1 MMTFQDAGWATQQT
15 RPPIPLPFRQTPV
28 WDEGQQQVGIII
40 GNSSICNQSSFDS
53 PYTQIQPRHN
63 LAAQLRR
70 LQQDYTIIDNDRDV
84 IGLLAEHARLFTL
97 LTQAVQHLR
106 SAFGENRLFH
116 VRVQHSDEDSLLK
129 VAVQLPVDFPEPET
143 ALHVF
148 DTTWWINNCQ
158 RSSGALV
165 FDYEIQDAV

>member
-1 MMTFQDAGWATQQT
+1 MILEEVGWQQT
-15 RPPIPLPFRQTPV
+15 RPPVPQPFRQTPV
-28 WDEGQQQVGIII
+28 WDEGQQLVDIFIA
-40 GNSSICNQSSFDS
+40 NSNIHNQSCLDS
-53 PYTQIQPRHN
+53 PNTQIHPRHN
-63 LAAQLRR
+63 LASQLRR

-84 IGLLAEHARLFTL
+84 IGLLAEHAKLFTL

-116 VRVQHSDEDSLLK
+116 VRVQHSDEDSLLR
-129 VAVQLPVDFPEPET
+129 VAVQLPVHFPEAET

-158 RSSGALV
+158 QSGGALV
-165 FDYEIQDAV
+165 FDFEIQDAV